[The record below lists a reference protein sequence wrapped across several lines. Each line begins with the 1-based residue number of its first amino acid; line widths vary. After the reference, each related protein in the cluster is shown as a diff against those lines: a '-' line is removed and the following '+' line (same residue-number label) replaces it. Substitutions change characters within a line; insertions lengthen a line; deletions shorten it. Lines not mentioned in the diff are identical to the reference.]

1 MTRVGLTSVSL
12 GLFEAFSGE
21 THMLLVRMA
30 VQQPV
35 GLLDLIEILNL
46 ETQLPEEVFIMLCF

>member
-1 MTRVGLTSVSL
+1 
-12 GLFEAFSGE
+12 
-21 THMLLVRMA
+21 MLLVRMA

-35 GLLDLIEILNL
+35 GLLDFNEIFLALMNL